1 MAKAKSKTPA
11 GRSRA
16 PGGSSRGRSSRKS
29 TGKQQSALYRG
40 GSLAQRTAAD
50 KAGPEGDAP
59 DGEITTAAPPFTREA
74 GRTASPSFDEQ
85 PVSGKEKDQETAKRA
100 RGQEVKAGPA
110 KDESKREVQKATKL
124 EDLEPGSSIDIIST
138 NEVRIHS
145 AIAGGGRR
153 TFVGRTIAEALAR
166 RNEFL
171 SGELDNHFL
180 PGVLPQGDDAKNQ
193 QKQLDQAAKESHQR
207 ALDDQKARKA
217 QEA

>member
-1 MAKAKSKTPA
+1 MAKAKSKARAKT
-11 GRSRA
+11 SRA
-16 PGGSSRGRSSRKS
+16 PGASSRSRSS
-29 TGKQQSALYRG
+29 GKQQSALYRG

-50 KAGPEGDAP
+50 KSGPEGDAP

-85 PVSGKEKDQETAKRA
+85 PVSGKQKDQETAKQP
-100 RGQEVKAGPA
+100 RGQKVAAGPA
-110 KDESKREVQKATKL
+110 PKDEDREHKKATKA

-145 AIAGGGRR
+145 AIAGGSRR

-171 SGELDNHFL
+171 SGELDKHFL
-180 PGVLPQGDDAKNQ
+180 PGVIPQGEEKKSFDSQ
-193 QKQLDQAAKESHQR
+193 LKQAEKESHQR
-207 ALDDQKARKA
+207 ATEDAKARKA
-217 QEA
+217 EVAE